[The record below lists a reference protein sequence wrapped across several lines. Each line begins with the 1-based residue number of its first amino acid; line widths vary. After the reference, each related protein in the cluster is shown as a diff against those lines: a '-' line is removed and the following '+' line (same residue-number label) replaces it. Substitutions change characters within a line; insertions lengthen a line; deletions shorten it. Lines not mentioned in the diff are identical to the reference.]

1 MTNICELKEIFF
13 YLMKLL
19 SGGYDK
25 DAIKGCNMAAVERT
39 KKEELKPKSIEISY

>member
-1 MTNICELKEIFF
+1 MTNVCKLKGIFF

-25 DAIKGCNMAAVERT
+25 DAIEGCNMAAVERT
-39 KKEELKPKSIEISY
+39 KKGRIKT